1 MPVHPS
7 EEEAPGGIYEKIAK
21 DPSTTTTSTA
31 SDHETH
37 ANEHAPNASAKA
49 SAEDFQSKGPQIP
62 MNMDDLPPKAGKE
75 ELRARAEEL
84 NKDPAAGIK
93 TGIRNQ
99 TASLQGTSYDGD
111 SMAGESGK
119 PPVKLSLPLE
129 YQQDLFNELRSEDE
143 LILLARGLGL
153 LRVVINLL
161 HSYDA
166 AGNNLIVIVGADDR
180 ENGWIGEALAEHAA
194 VSRSPMAR
202 GLSQVNTEAM
212 SVGTREKMYSQGGI
226 FSITS
231 RILVVDLLS
240 KLLNPE
246 TVTGLVVLHSERI
259 VAVSIEAFIIR
270 IYRQMNKV
278 GFLKAFSDNP
288 EPFTTGFAPLASMM
302 RNLFL
307 RKPSLWPRF
316 HVTVAKSLEGRK
328 KAEVIEL
335 EVPMTDG
342 MRDIQNAVLE
352 CVEVSIGEL
361 RKAGT
366 GLELDDWTLDSA
378 LHKSFDLS
386 IRRQLDP
393 VWHRV
398 SFRTRQIVHDLT
410 VLRSILHALLTYDAV
425 AFNKYLDTILAAHQ
439 PPPGSTR
446 HNQSPWLFLDAANT
460 IFETGKRRV
469 YSGKPSEGEA
479 PGSSD
484 AFSDS
489 LRPVL
494 EEQPKWSLLAEI
506 LDEIERDSYLNP
518 TVRDDSNGTILLM
531 CSDQGTCSQLREYLQ
546 NMHFHSSED
555 ILNGDDEPKPSATFM
570 MRRKLRNY
578 LEWKKA
584 FARVSASLFAENQK
598 VLDGFNDQRGNTG
611 VARGKGPPNKRRRVR
626 GGAAAAGAGRPVNS
640 SLQMAEDKESQ
651 VASLMADIRPT
662 DADTVHKEEI
672 AVDNLDDMEDY
683 FELYEMQDLLV
694 IHPYDGVMD
703 EHVLEEVRPRYVIM
717 YEPDAAFIRRVEVYR
732 SSHED
737 RNVRVYFMYY
747 GGSVE
752 EQRYLSAVRREKD
765 AFTRLIKEKGNMA
778 VTLTLDGA
786 SADPQEQF
794 LRTVNTRIAGGGRL
808 AATAEPPRVVV
819 DVREFRSSLPSLLH
833 GRSMVVVPCM
843 LTVGDYVLTPTICI
857 ERKSVRD
864 LISSFKNGRLFNQA
878 ETMLQHYKHPM
889 LLIEFDQNKSFTLDP
904 FADSNSFEKS
914 IKSADDSRDLQS
926 KIVLLT
932 IAFPRLKII
941 WSSSPYQTA
950 EIFAELKNKQEEP
963 DPIKAVQVGLGLGE
977 DPYVQQSFN
986 TTPQD
991 MLRAVPGV
999 TAKNMMRLILEVA
1012 DLREV
1017 SNLGEAELDDLVG
1030 REAGRQV
1037 YRFFNRSVL
1046 DD

>member
-1 MPVHPS
+1 KAPS
-7 EEEAPGGIYEKIAK
+7 
-21 DPSTTTTSTA
+21 STTESTA
-31 SDHETH
+31 SDHEH
-37 ANEHAPNASAKA
+37 HHNEHAPEASAKA
-49 SAEDFQSKGPQIP
+49 SAQDFQSKGPQIP
-62 MNMDDLPPKAGKE
+62 MNMDEQQSSTKSKE
-75 ELRARAEEL
+75 LWM
-84 NKDPAAGIK
+84 
-93 TGIRNQ
+93 TGEQRN
-99 TASLQGTSYDGD
+99 
-111 SMAGESGK
+111 

-143 LILLARGLGL
+143 LVLLARGLGL
-153 LRVVINLL
+153 LRIVINLL
-161 HSYDA
+161 HTFDA
-166 AGNNLIVIVGADDR
+166 AGSNLIVVVGADER

-194 VSRSPMAR
+194 VSKSSMAR
-202 GLSQVNTEAM
+202 GLSQVNTDAM
-212 SVGTREKMYSQGGI
+212 SVGAREKMYAQGGI

-246 TVTGLVVLHSERI
+246 TVTGLIVLHSERI
-259 VAVSIEAFIIR
+259 VATSIEAFIIR
-270 IYRQMNKV
+270 IFRQTNKQ

-288 EPFTTGFAPLASMM
+288 EPFTTGFSPLANMM

-342 MRDIQNAVLE
+342 MKDIQNAILE

-361 RKAGT
+361 RKADT

-378 LHKSFDLS
+378 LHKSFDVI

-393 VWHRV
+393 IWHRV
-398 SFRTRQIVHDLT
+398 SFRTRQIVNDLT
-410 VLRSILHALLTYDAV
+410 VLRGILHALLTYDAV
-425 AFNKYLDTILAAHQ
+425 SFNKYLDTILAAHQ

-446 HNQSPWLFLDAANT
+446 QNQSPWLFLDAANT
-460 IFETGKRRV
+460 IFETAKQRV
-469 YSGKPSEGEA
+469 YSGKPAEGEA
-479 PGSSD
+479 PASSD
-484 AFSDS
+484 AFPDS

-494 EEQPKWSLLAEI
+494 EEQPKWSLLAEV
-506 LDEIERDSYLNP
+506 LEEIEQDNYLNP
-518 TVRDDSNGTILLM
+518 VPRDDSNSTILIM
-531 CSDQGTCSQLREYLQ
+531 CSDQGTCRQLREYLQ
-546 NMHFHSSED
+546 TIHVHPAED
-555 ILNGDDEPKPSATFM
+555 SDDHESQRKPSATFM

-578 LEWKKA
+578 LSWKKN
-584 FARVSASLFAENQK
+584 FALVSASLFAENQK
-598 VLDGFNDQRGNTG
+598 VLDGFTDQRGNTNG
-611 VARGKGPPNKRRRVR
+611 YRGKGPPNKRRRVR
-626 GGAAAAGAGRPVNS
+626 GGAASAGAGRPVNG
-640 SLQMAEDKESQ
+640 SLQLAEDKESQ
-651 VASLMADIRPT
+651 VASLMADIQPT
-662 DADTVHKEEI
+662 D
-672 AVDNLDDMEDY
+672 VDAMQKDEVEVDSLDDMEDY
-683 FELYEMQDLLV
+683 FELYDMNDLLV
-694 IHPYDGVMD
+694 IHPYDGDMD

-737 RNVRVYFMYY
+737 RNIRVYFMYY

-752 EQRYLSAVRREKD
+752 EQRYLSAVRKEKD

-778 VTLTLDGA
+778 LTFNLEGA
-786 SADPQEQF
+786 APTDPQEQF

-833 GRSMVVVPCM
+833 GCSMVVIPCM

-904 FADSNSFEKS
+904 FADHSFEKS

-950 EIFAELKNKQEEP
+950 EIFAELKNKQDEP
-963 DPIKAVQVGLGLGE
+963 DPVRAVQVGLGMGE
-977 DPYVQQSFN
+977 DPYEQQSFN
-986 TTPQD
+986 TIPQD
-991 MLRAVPGV
+991 MLRAVPG
-999 TAKNMMRLILEVA
+999 
-1012 DLREV
+1012 
-1017 SNLGEAELDDLVG
+1017 
-1030 REAGRQV
+1030 
-1037 YRFFNRSVL
+1037 
-1046 DD
+1046 